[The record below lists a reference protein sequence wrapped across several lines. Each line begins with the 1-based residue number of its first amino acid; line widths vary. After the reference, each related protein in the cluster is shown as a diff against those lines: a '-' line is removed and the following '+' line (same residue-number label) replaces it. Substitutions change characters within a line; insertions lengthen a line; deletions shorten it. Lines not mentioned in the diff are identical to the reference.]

1 MNFIQDHEGSKNE
14 QIERKK
20 NRMQDWFILDL
31 KLKSLAKSDL
41 SNFPFSVKLKSI
53 FDYLGTYVPTSISG
67 SKTKRET
74 GIEILYVPFSLEFLQ
89 STFTLTQWKN
99 IIYFFSSISSLEVKL
114 LAAFSSRDGSVV
126 SRYC

>member
-67 SKTKRET
+67 SITKRET
-74 GIEILYVPFSLEFLQ
+74 GIEILYVPFSVEFL
-89 STFTLTQWKN
+89 
-99 IIYFFSSISSLEVKL
+99 
-114 LAAFSSRDGSVV
+114 
-126 SRYC
+126 